1 MDKVATVLPSSAAG
15 LGTVSVVRAGAGG
28 DDGRHRAGA
37 GTTWDWAGAEGL
49 QGAGA
54 GGLAGWMAAGRRQA
68 GQDRHET
75 GTSQPSD
82 RA

>member
-1 MDKVATVLPSSAAG
+1 MDKVATVLPPRPPDLARSQSSG
-15 LGTVSVVRAGAGG
+15 Q
-28 DDGRHRAGA
+28 GRA
-37 GTTWDWAGAEGL
+37 GTTEGTGRERGRQGLGGAEGL

-54 GGLAGWMAAGRRQA
+54 GGLAGWMAAGRRA